1 MNPKFQKAISLFKK
15 KDFDEAK
22 NICEEIL
29 EIEPKNFDVLHLYGI
44 ISFQTKNYDLSAEL
58 ISKAIKINSNN
69 AEAWNWAFLATGW
82 AWT

>member
-29 EIEPKNFDVLHLYGI
+29 EIEPKKL
-44 ISFQTKNYDLSAEL
+44 
-58 ISKAIKINSNN
+58 
-69 AEAWNWAFLATGW
+69 
-82 AWT
+82 

>member
-29 EIEPKNFDVLHLYGI
+29 EIE
-44 ISFQTKNYDLSAEL
+44 TKNYDLSVEL
-58 ISKAIKINSNN
+58 ISKAVKINSNN
-69 AEAWNWAFLATGW
+69 AEAYNNLGIAFKKLNKFDSALESWNLAI
-82 AWT
+82 